1 MLTLTEIGTS
11 NSYPIGFAN
20 PVLPVGLLRE
30 NGKYRIEAEAS
41 GQHDFT
47 LLISDEQVRPVLKEL
62 DPAKTRVRWEW
73 QVEEY
78 AGEVLVSLL
87 DGGEAVTDCL
97 LDIAPHPKKLG
108 SEAYREL
115 MLDLQDKAEG
125 LLFGTTPAQVH
136 LQHEQADVPPMARF
150 ALLRTY
156 LSTLERAFRVVEQ
169 APHRSLVAER
179 EERPLHKVRRVD
191 TKSLRTALRRMPVL
205 ATIHNRASHGTAEVA
220 TLDVPRRENTFDTSP
235 NRHVLSLLLR
245 LSALCSDLQ
254 RRFESTLTQTNEIE
268 PDIRRRAQR
277 WSELTERFKK
287 KIERLKRADFLT
299 DVRPAKPDTAALLT
313 IARHPAYSHFDRLAR
328 RILNPRIAIGED
340 ADKLHSLRNTYDIYE
355 YWCFFSVAEAVQ
367 AALPDF
373 IFTFDMEITP
383 GQLLLN
389 LKGGSK
395 LTATHDDLKVTL
407 TFQRVYGKK
416 SDGADLFSI
425 SKTCIP
431 DIVLELNRNN
441 ERRTIIFDAKYRA
454 TWDSIHAALSDMHV
468 YRDAIRKSA
477 DEPGI
482 HAAFI
487 LTPAHQPDLNRYYD
501 DEYRQKYCF
510 GAFDLSP
517 RNQQQMDVLVEAI
530 RSIALNSP

>member
-11 NSYPIGFAN
+11 NSFPIGFSY

-47 LLISDEQVRPVLKEL
+47 LLISDEQVRPVFTEL
-62 DPAKTRVRWEW
+62 DPTKTLVRWEW
-73 QVEEY
+73 QIEEY
-78 AGEVLVSLL
+78 AGEVLVTLL
-87 DGGEAVTDCL
+87 DGNEAVTDCL

-115 MLDLQDKAEG
+115 LLDLQDKAEG
-125 LLFGTTPAQVH
+125 LLFGTTPAHVH

-156 LSTLERAFRVVEQ
+156 LSTLERSFRVVEQ

-205 ATIHNRASHGTAEVA
+205 ATIHNRANQCTAEVA
-220 TLDVPRRENTFDTSP
+220 TLDVPRREHTFDTSP

-245 LSALCSDLQ
+245 LSAICSDLH
-254 RRFESTLTQTNEIE
+254 RRFESTLNQTSETE

-277 WSELTERFKK
+277 WSELSGRYKK

-313 IARHPAYSHFDRLAR
+313 IARHPAYSHFDQVAR
-328 RILNPRIAIGED
+328 RILHPRIAIGED
-340 ADKLHSLRNTYDIYE
+340 ADKLLSLRNTYDIYE
-355 YWCFFSVAEAVQ
+355 YWCFFSVADAVQ
-367 AALPDF
+367 TALHDAVF
-373 IFTFDMEITP
+373 ATDITITP
-383 GQLLLN
+383 GQLLLH
-389 LKGGSK
+389 LKSGSK
-395 LTATHDDLKVTL
+395 LTATHNDLKVTL
-407 TFQRVYGKK
+407 TFQRAYGKK
-416 SDGADLFSI
+416 NNRAELFSI

-431 DIVLELNRNN
+431 DIVLEIDRGN

-454 TWDSIHAALSDMHV
+454 TWDSMHAALSDMHV
-468 YRDAIRKSA
+468 YRDAIRNSA
-477 DEPGI
+477 DDSGI

-487 LTPAHQPDLNRYYD
+487 VTPAHQPELDRYYT
-501 DEYRQKYCF
+501 DEYRQQYHF

-517 RNQQQMDVLVEAI
+517 RHQEQMKVLVEAI
-530 RSIALNSP
+530 LRLISDW